1 MLLVTSLMNI
11 CHILASLSESELTRM
26 SKEFETKIIYK
37 KTSTGKIQQWQAW
50 VEKTETGYLL
60 KVRSGQTDGKL
71 TETTGQ
77 IIDEGKQKR
86 TAKEQAVFEANSK
99 VNKKLDEG
107 YSDSIE
113 SAKNYVKLLPMLAHP
128 FAKRK
133 HNINYP
139 AIVQRKFD
147 GVRCLA
153 ILKDDGTV
161 SLMSRKGKEFPHM
174 NHIRKDIA
182 ANNSDTTLILDGE
195 LYSDTLSFQVL
206 VGLVKRVTLKEGND
220 EQMLQV
226 SLRVYD
232 CIKLNEEP
240 GFQQR
245 HDTITDVTNG
255 AEYLSLVENFAVK
268 SENEIHAYQARFV
281 EEGYEGAM
289 VRNITGA
296 YAIGKRSANLQKV
309 KTFLDGE
316 YEIVG
321 FNQASGN
328 DIGTVIWVCT
338 TPTGNQFNV
347 RPRGTREVKREQ
359 YENGDSYIGRQLTVR
374 YQELTDDGVPRFPV
388 GIAIRDYE

>member
-1 MLLVTSLMNI
+1 
-11 CHILASLSESELTRM
+11 
-26 SKEFETKIIYK
+26 
-37 KTSTGKIQQWQAW
+37 
-50 VEKTETGYLL
+50 
-60 KVRSGQTDGKL
+60 
-71 TETTGQ
+71 
-77 IIDEGKQKR
+77 
-86 TAKEQAVFEANSK
+86 
-99 VNKKLDEG
+99 
-107 YSDSIE
+107 
-113 SAKNYVKLLPMLAHP
+113 
-128 FAKRK
+128 
-133 HNINYP
+133 
-139 AIVQRKFD
+139 
-147 GVRCLA
+147 
-153 ILKDDGTV
+153 
-161 SLMSRKGKEFPHM
+161 
-174 NHIRKDIA
+174 
-182 ANNSDTTLILDGE
+182 
-195 LYSDTLSFQVL
+195 
-206 VGLVKRVTLKEGND
+206 
-220 EQMLQV
+220 MLQV

-245 HDTITDVTNG
+245 HEIIAKVTDG
-255 AEYLSLVENFAVK
+255 ANYLSLVENFAVK
-268 SENEIHAYQARFV
+268 SEKEIHAYQARFV

-328 DIGTVIWVCT
+328 DIGTVIWVCK
-338 TPTGNQFNV
+338 TPEGNQFNV